1 MRPHSQVDCG
11 RRRHQALLGRD
22 MGRALRRPQ
31 HKRERGR
38 AVETVAS
45 GGHGRPR
52 AGRVPGV
59 AAAGHGGRRREG
71 GRAVAGTRA
80 AARCIAV
87 VGAAGRGEMASATES
102 APPAR
107 ALIDRR
113 PLPERTP
120 RALGRDLLPHAAAE
134 QRQLQL
140 ASRLASR
147 TAAHEQRWWASNSGQ
162 SSTCKQTEGET
173 RQTAQQTREA
183 YLTGRTALE
192 LAQLSNIHNRSSP
205 RDRTNTLD
213 VDLPCEAQRQ
223 QRELMMSRR
232 DQWRARR
239 SRRARGRPRGAWR

>member
-1 MRPHSQVDCG
+1 MP
-11 RRRHQALLGRD
+11 
-22 MGRALRRPQ
+22 LRRWPAA
-31 HKRERGR
+31 
-38 AVETVAS
+38 AV
-45 GGHGRPR
+45 GGHAQGGCRVWQRRATADGGWR
-52 AGRVPGV
+52 AGG
-59 AAAGHGGRRREG
+59 REG

-140 ASRLASR
+140 ASRLATR

-192 LAQLSNIHNRSSP
+192 LAQLSHTHNRSSP